1 MNLLNVLPMNMHLH
15 FHSFYEILSERNQD
29 AKIILKRATVEIVI
43 YVNIKHTSA
52 IYASSMNSLSEP
64 NQDALLSNLYV
75 KTEKYF
81 FPTHKYLQFLFVK
94 NSSSLS

>member
-1 MNLLNVLPMNMHLH
+1 M
-15 FHSFYEILSERNQD
+15 RDQD

-43 YVNIKHTSA
+43 YVNIKHASA
-52 IYASSMNSLSEP
+52 IYASSMNPLSEP

-81 FPTHKYLQFLFVK
+81 FLRINICNFF
-94 NSSSLS
+94 SLRIRQV

>member
-1 MNLLNVLPMNMHLH
+1 M
-15 FHSFYEILSERNQD
+15 RDQD
-29 AKIILKRATVEIVI
+29 AKIFLKRATVEIVI
-43 YVNIKHTSA
+43 YVNIKHASA

-94 NSSSLS
+94 NSSSLN